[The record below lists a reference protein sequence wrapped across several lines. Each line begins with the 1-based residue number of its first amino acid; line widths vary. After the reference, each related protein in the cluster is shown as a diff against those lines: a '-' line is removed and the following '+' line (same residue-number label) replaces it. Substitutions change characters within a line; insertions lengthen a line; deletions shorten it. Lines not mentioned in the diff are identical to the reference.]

1 MACVASCPAQ
11 DALQFALP
19 PRKPGV
25 AEARWYRR
33 KVGPVAMTCLLAYI
47 FFGIVL
53 FARVTNHWH
62 ADLPNHVYQY
72 LVPRVNQFSHPG
84 M

>member
-1 MACVASCPAQ
+1 MRCACPAQ
-11 DALQFALP
+11 DALQLALP
-19 PRKPGV
+19 PRRSGAP
-25 AEARWYRR
+25 EPRWYRR
-33 KVGPVAMTCLLAYI
+33 KIGPAAMTCLLAYI

-53 FARVTNHWH
+53 YTRITNHWR

-72 LVPRVNQFSHPG
+72 LVPSVKEFTHMG